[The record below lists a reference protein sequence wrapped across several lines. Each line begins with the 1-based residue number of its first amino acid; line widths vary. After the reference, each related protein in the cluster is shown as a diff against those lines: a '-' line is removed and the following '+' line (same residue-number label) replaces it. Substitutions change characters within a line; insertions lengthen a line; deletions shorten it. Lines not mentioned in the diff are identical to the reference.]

1 VANFYFLVIVVIELI
16 PRLSPLSP
24 LASLMPL
31 LIVLGA
37 TLLKDLY
44 EDFVCNDGCDARISF
59 FQIHFIAIYSFCFCV
74 TILTPC
80 L

>member
-37 TLLKDLY
+37 TMLKDLY
-44 EDFVCNDGCDARISF
+44 EDVVCHVPDACILSSF
-59 FQIHFIAIYSFCFCV
+59 RFARLLVI
-74 TILTPC
+74 
-80 L
+80 